1 MRKNFTLIAFNLVT
15 ALATAAGVT
24 LAPETATEYAEALVT
39 IGGGIWVIING
50 FLIKRRLAK
59 APTGKSDVGT
69 ALGLILALL
78 IVGGGLTACASRVA
92 ETPAQEMYGIERDF
106 NVAQS
111 LIISYFNSGHA
122 TVEAKAVLKKLEAA
136 AYDSIIAA
144 QAAVQ
149 AGNDPKIP
157 AALAAA
163 RHAVS
168 EILSYLKASGWL
180 GQPPPKVA
188 WHVRIPLTVQED

>member
-39 IGGGIWVIING
+39 VGGAAWVIING
-50 FLIKRRLAK
+50 FLIKRRLSK
-59 APTGKSDVGT
+59 AANTSGAGS
-69 ALGLILALL
+69 ALGLMLGLL

-92 ETPAQEMYGIERDF
+92 ETPAQTIYGIERDF

-122 TVEAKAVLKKLEAA
+122 TTEAKAVLKKLEAA
-136 AYDSIIAA
+136 AYDSIVAA
-144 QAAVQ
+144 QVAVQ

-157 AALAAA
+157 AVLAAA

-180 GQPPPKVA
+180 GQPPPKLA